1 MSGSPSNFNVIPAFD
16 ISDSSAIIS
25 TSVYCSMYFWGVFC
39 QGLFSYPTLSQLV
52 FMFSPEG
59 NYEDL
64 MAAALEPGGTKPK
77 PTQSSSKSQS
87 KSSGADEAPASSIA
101 RHWDS

>member
-1 MSGSPSNFNVIPAFD
+1 
-16 ISDSSAIIS
+16 
-25 TSVYCSMYFWGVFC
+25 
-39 QGLFSYPTLSQLV
+39 
-52 FMFSPEG
+52 MFSPEG

-64 MAAALEPGGTKPK
+64 MVAALEPGGTKPK